1 MSFFLLLWIL
11 CNSFTELSTWCFSHG
26 TLLEI
31 QDVQEQQ
38 MSMTSTFSWKRN
50 AQHAE
55 WSAWSSQV
63 HLTIFFCVIL
73 IFPQSFSPLTS
84 AIIKMKKSTLVGTRS
99 NWCLKLDS
107 KNLQCLD
114 ALSLSNHFVFFLHA
128 FTLVSNWDCLGLHSL
143 STWGMNKYVIMHTLY
158 VYQILPPPSP
168 PP

>member
-1 MSFFLLLWIL
+1 MLFSWYIARNSRCPGTTNVNDIHFLMKKECSTCWMISLIITSLSHNLFL
-11 CNSFTELSTWCFSHG
+11 CNFNLSSVIFTSNLNHH
-26 TLLEI
+26 
-31 QDVQEQQ
+31 QDE
-38 MSMTSTFSWKRN
+38 
-50 AQHAE
+50 
-55 WSAWSSQV
+55 
-63 HLTIFFCVIL
+63 
-73 IFPQSFSPLTS
+73 
-84 AIIKMKKSTLVGTRS
+84 KSTLIGTRS